1 MWGSVAPQMFQ
12 KSRTR
17 RGVKR
22 SEKRCEKMKDSC
34 SSISKLLERYFD
46 QEVTDKERVLVEGHL
61 HGCPACRDALKSLE
75 GLSTIIK
82 VPVEEAI
89 QEEDFPWVWQKIE
102 REIRLQKKLT
112 WWQSLRS
119 WIDISPLFRRK
130 VWIPAVATVV
140 VLLFITAQI
149 IFKKTPSYPD
159 ASVVEYVES
168 QTDNVMVYQLEKPK
182 VTVIWLFEGP
192 EREQTTM

>member
-1 MWGSVAPQMFQ
+1 
-12 KSRTR
+12 
-17 RGVKR
+17 
-22 SEKRCEKMKDSC
+22 MKDSC
-34 SSISKLLERYFD
+34 SSISKLLEKYFD
-46 QEVTDKERVLVEGHL
+46 QEVTEKERLLVEGHL

-75 GLSTIIK
+75 GLSTLIR

-89 QEEDFPWVWQKIE
+89 QKEDFPWVWQKIE

-119 WIDISPLFRRK
+119 WFDVSPLLRRK
-130 VWIPAVATVV
+130 VWIPALATVA

-149 IFKKTPSYPD
+149 IFEKTPSYAD

-168 QTDNVMVYQLEKPK
+168 QTDNVMVYNLEKSK
-182 VTVIWLFEGP
+182 VTVIWVFDEP
-192 EREQTTM
+192 AEDQPTS